1 MTTKIIGGTFG
12 SCWASC
18 YFLLEAGMRFRWYTS
33 TSFSVM
39 IQGGNDWAPSHVE
52 IDFARYHFFRY
63 MRKHLTF

>member
-1 MTTKIIGGTFG
+1 MLGFLLLLIGGG
-12 SCWASC
+12 DEIQMVHK
-18 YFLLEAGMRFRWYTS
+18 YFVG
-33 TSFSVM
+33 VM